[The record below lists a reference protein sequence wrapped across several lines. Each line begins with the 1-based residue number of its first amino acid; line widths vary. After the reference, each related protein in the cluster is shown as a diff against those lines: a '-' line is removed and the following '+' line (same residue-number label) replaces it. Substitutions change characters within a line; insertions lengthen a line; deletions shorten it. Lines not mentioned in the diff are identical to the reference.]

1 MRVKIGIID
10 ADILSRPRHRFPN
23 LACMKM
29 SGFFKREGHQVSL
42 VQDYEEAGAFDRLYL
57 SRVFKDTFV
66 PSEILKL
73 GNLSYGGTGFYYDK
87 APKLPDE
94 IEHCMPDYHLY
105 DAFIEKIRRYG
116 ESASVYKFYRD
127 YSIGFLTRGCFRKCP
142 FCVNRNSTQAVPASP
157 LEEFLDEKR
166 KKLCFLDDN
175 FLACSQWES
184 ILDKVLETGK
194 RYQFRQGLALR
205 IMQKKQMEK
214 LFSGKLD
221 DKVYFAFDDIRDKD
235 RIIRKLDL
243 LYETVKVRMNSIR
256 LYVLCGFDRTGKW
269 EDGFWYQDIRDTL
282 ERVRIL
288 MGFRCLPYIMRYEK
302 CWGSPYMGMYIVI
315 GRWCNQPAQFTK
327 KSLREFCTLQGGSSL
342 RYLDEFEKE
351 YPQISG
357 YLDMKYGEV
366 AADGALYR
374 G

>member
-1 MRVKIGIID
+1 
-10 ADILSRPRHRFPN
+10 
-23 LACMKM
+23 
-29 SGFFKREGHQVSL
+29 
-42 VQDYEEAGAFDRLYL
+42 
-57 SRVFKDTFV
+57 
-66 PSEILKL
+66 
-73 GNLSYGGTGFYYDK
+73 
-87 APKLPDE
+87 
-94 IEHCMPDYHLY
+94 
-105 DAFIEKIRRYG
+105 
-116 ESASVYKFYRD
+116 
-127 YSIGFLTRGCFRKCP
+127 
-142 FCVNRNSTQAVPASP
+142 
-157 LEEFLDEKR
+157 
-166 KKLCFLDDN
+166 
-175 FLACSQWES
+175 
-184 ILDKVLETGK
+184 
-194 RYQFRQGLALR
+194 
-205 IMQKKQMEK
+205 MEK